1 MNFAI
6 QYARRFS
13 KVKFCYQEVEE
24 LPPAPKPKPAPPKV
38 EITKEDCGLGVAQIV
53 ITAATPMMEE
63 PEQPFPP
70 PEPEA
75 QPEPKAEAEP
85 EPEPQAEDPE
95 RAEDNEDEESSLSEQ
110 TAVCL
115 RDSEEG
121 HADSAPHPASSS
133 TASEGE
139 STGASVASGPPTAPQ
154 SPPCAPRAGR
164 ASIPD
169 ELEPAQLA
177 RLTDLKESNA

>member
-1 MNFAI
+1 MASHP
-6 QYARRFS
+6 AS
-13 KVKFCYQEVEE
+13 KPKAVE
-24 LPPAPKPKPAPPKV
+24 LP
-38 EITKEDCGLGVAQIV
+38 EDSVLGVGIV
-53 ITAATPMMEE
+53 ITAATPMVEE

-70 PEPEA
+70 PEP
-75 QPEPKAEAEP
+75 QPETETETEADP
-85 EPEPQAEDPE
+85 EPEPE
-95 RAEDNEDEESSLSEQ
+95 RAEDNDDEESSLSEQ

-115 RDSEEG
+115 RGDDEG
-121 HADSAPHPASSS
+121 PADSAPHPASSS

-139 STGASVASGPPTAPQ
+139 STGASIASGPPTAPH
-154 SPPCAPRAGR
+154 SPPTTVRAGR

>member
-1 MNFAI
+1 
-6 QYARRFS
+6 
-13 KVKFCYQEVEE
+13 EVED
-24 LPPAPKPKPAPPKV
+24 LPPAPRPKPAPPQV
-38 EITKEDCGLGVAQIV
+38 EITQEDCGLGVAQIV

-70 PEPEA
+70 PEPET
-75 QPEPKAEAEP
+75 QPEQQVEEP
-85 EPEPQAEDPE
+85 E
-95 RAEDNEDEESSLSEQ
+95 RIEDNEDEESSLSEQ

-133 TASEGE
+133 TASEGD

-154 SPPCAPRAGR
+154 SPPSAPRAGR

>member
-1 MNFAI
+1 MFGVNE
-6 QYARRFS
+6 Y
-13 KVKFCYQEVEE
+13 KKFQEVEE
-24 LPPAPKPKPAPPKV
+24 LPPAPKPKPAPPQV
-38 EITKEDCGLGVAQIV
+38 EITSEDCGLGVAQIV
-53 ITAATPMMEE
+53 ITAATPMIEE

-70 PEPEA
+70 PED
-75 QPEPKAEAEP
+75 QPKP
-85 EPEPQAEDPE
+85 EPESQHEPQPEEPE
-95 RAEDNEDEESSLSEQ
+95 RVEDNDDEESSLSEQ

-154 SPPCAPRAGR
+154 SPPEAPRAGR

>member
-1 MNFAI
+1 M
-6 QYARRFS
+6 S
-13 KVKFCYQEVEE
+13 
-24 LPPAPKPKPAPPKV
+24 PPRTAPPKAAPPKAPKAAPSKAPKA
-38 EITKEDCGLGVAQIV
+38 EPKEDSGLGVAQIV
-53 ITAATPMMEE
+53 ITAATPMIEE

-75 QPEPKAEAEP
+75 DIEEGKDEA
-85 EPEPQAEDPE
+85 
-95 RAEDNEDEESSLSEQ
+95 DEEDSSLSEQ
-110 TAVCL
+110 TAVCV
-115 RDSEEG
+115 RAE
-121 HADSAPHPASSS
+121 APPASSS

-139 STGASVASGPPTAPQ
+139 SVASGPPTAPQ
-154 SPPCAPRAGR
+154 SPPAAPQSPPAAPRAGR

>member
-1 MNFAI
+1 MAVVSE
-6 QYARRFS
+6 AG
-13 KVKFCYQEVEE
+13 C
-24 LPPAPKPKPAPPKV
+24 A
-38 EITKEDCGLGVAQIV
+38 LGVAQIV
-53 ITAATPMMEE
+53 ITAATPMIEE
-63 PEQPFPP
+63 PDQPFPP
-70 PEPEA
+70 PEPE
-75 QPEPKAEAEP
+75 PETACD
-85 EPEPQAEDPE
+85 PQLEETE
-95 RAEDNEDEESSLSEQ
+95 RIIEDNDDEESSLSEQ

-115 RDSEEG
+115 HDSQEG

-154 SPPCAPRAGR
+154 SPPMAPRAGR

>member
-1 MNFAI
+1 MD
-6 QYARRFS
+6 
-13 KVKFCYQEVEE
+13 EV
-24 LPPAPKPKPAPPKV
+24 
-38 EITKEDCGLGVAQIV
+38 GLGVAQIV

-70 PEPEA
+70 PEPPIEV
-75 QPEPKAEAEP
+75 EP
-85 EPEPQAEDPE
+85 EQLPSDDQD
-95 RAEDNEDEESSLSEQ
+95 DEESSLSEQ
-110 TAVCL
+110 TAVCVHQ
-115 RDSEEG
+115 DNDG
-121 HADSAPHPASSS
+121 PADSTPAAGSSS

-139 STGASVASGPPTAPQ
+139 STGAGSGPPTAPQ
-154 SPPCAPRAGR
+154 SPPAAVRAGR

>member
-1 MNFAI
+1 MPPT
-6 QYARRFS
+6 
-13 KVKFCYQEVEE
+13 VE
-24 LPPAPKPKPAPPKV
+24 LPSD
-38 EITKEDCGLGVAQIV
+38 DCGLGVGIV
-53 ITAATPMMEE
+53 ITAATPMVEE

-70 PEPEA
+70 PEG
-75 QPEPKAEAEP
+75 EAERADERP
-85 EPEPQAEDPE
+85 EDE
-95 RAEDNEDEESSLSEQ
+95 RADDNDDEESSLSEQ

-115 RDSEEG
+115 RDSDEG
-121 HADSAPHPASSS
+121 PADSTPHPASSS
-133 TASEGE
+133 TGSEGE

-154 SPPCAPRAGR
+154 SPPAAPRGGR

>member
-1 MNFAI
+1 MAP
-6 QYARRFS
+6 QPPS
-13 KVKFCYQEVEE
+13 KPKAVE
-24 LPPAPKPKPAPPKV
+24 LPEESV
-38 EITKEDCGLGVAQIV
+38 LGVGIV
-53 ITAATPMMEE
+53 ITAATPMVEE

-70 PEPEA
+70 PEP
-75 QPEPKAEAEP
+75 QPEP
-85 EPEPQAEDPE
+85 EPEAETEPEPE
-95 RAEDNEDEESSLSEQ
+95 RAEDNDDEESSLSEQ

-115 RDSEEG
+115 RGDDEG
-121 HADSAPHPASSS
+121 PADSAPHPASSS

-139 STGASVASGPPTAPQ
+139 STGASIASGPPTAPH
-154 SPPCAPRAGR
+154 SPPAAVRAGR